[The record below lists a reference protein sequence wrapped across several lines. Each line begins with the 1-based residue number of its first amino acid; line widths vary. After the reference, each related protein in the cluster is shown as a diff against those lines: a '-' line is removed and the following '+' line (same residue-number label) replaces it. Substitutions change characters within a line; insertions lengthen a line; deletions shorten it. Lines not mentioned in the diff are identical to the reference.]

1 MYPLKLVSEVIFL
14 KMTPLT
20 RPASEFHLTWSPT
33 LNLFDIAVFQ
43 INCKTGRHPRIA
55 MLLSFGIDAGD
66 VSLRHRDRCF
76 RLRSALA
83 PPQILAPASDSILRG
98 SVNVRSSFP
107 HWHS

>member
-33 LNLFDIAVFQ
+33 LNLIEIAVFQ
-43 INCKTGRHPRIA
+43 INCKTGRHRRIA

-83 PPQILAPASDSILRG
+83 RPQMLPPASDSALRVPRILPLIV
-98 SVNVRSSFP
+98 SP
-107 HWHS
+107 L